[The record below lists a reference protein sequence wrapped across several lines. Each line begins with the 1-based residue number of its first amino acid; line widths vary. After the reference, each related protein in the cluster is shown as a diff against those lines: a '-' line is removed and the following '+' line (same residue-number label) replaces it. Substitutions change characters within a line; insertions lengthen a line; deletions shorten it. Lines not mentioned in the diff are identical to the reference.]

1 MKSGKVKAFTIME
14 LTIAMLISAIAI
26 GISYAIFLIV
36 SHSYQSY
43 VTKNMRVSEAQR
55 LDATMRMDFDRG
67 LLVSKDTSG
76 IKIQF
81 PSGQVIYKFDTASV
95 VRITATSDTFKVKT
109 DSIGFSFEG
118 KAFSEYQTP
127 GPQNRIDQ
135 LDVTTLLE
143 NQKITYHYHKIY
155 SSADLINIDVHAIH

>member
-1 MKSGKVKAFTIME
+1 MKRGKVKAFTIME

-26 GISYAIFLIV
+26 GISYSIFLIV

-43 VTKNMRVSEAQR
+43 LTKSAQVATAQR
-55 LDATMRMDFDRG
+55 LDAVLQRDFDRG

-76 IKIQF
+76 IKIQY
-81 PSGQVIYKFDTASV
+81 PSGQVIYKFDTAFV
-95 VRITATSDTFKVKT
+95 VRKTATSDTFKVKT
-109 DSIGFSFEG
+109 DSLRFSFEG

-135 LDVTTLLE
+135 LDVTAFLE
-143 NQKITYHYHKIY
+143 KQKITYHYHKIY
-155 SSADLINIDVHAIH
+155 SSANLINIDVHAIH